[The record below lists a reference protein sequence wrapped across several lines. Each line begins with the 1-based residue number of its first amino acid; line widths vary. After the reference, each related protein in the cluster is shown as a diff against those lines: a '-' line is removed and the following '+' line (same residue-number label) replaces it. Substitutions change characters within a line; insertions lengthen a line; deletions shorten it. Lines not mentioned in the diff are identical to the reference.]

1 MFIFVL
7 GWALRRFAHGQN
19 LLDEQQK
26 KLEGTLKE
34 ILREKTQTDAERNLQ
49 TRLEQLYRTIDSH
62 ITGEVADDITLHS
75 GD

>member
-19 LLDEQQK
+19 LLDERR

-34 ILREKTQTDAERNLQ
+34 ILREETKTDAEKQLQ